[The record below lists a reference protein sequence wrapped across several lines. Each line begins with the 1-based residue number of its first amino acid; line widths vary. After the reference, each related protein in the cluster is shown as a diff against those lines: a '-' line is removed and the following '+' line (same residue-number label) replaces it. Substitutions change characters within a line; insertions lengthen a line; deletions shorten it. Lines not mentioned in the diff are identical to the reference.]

1 MEESGGVVGGGD
13 LEASFKTSGSP
24 CEDWLDLVQRRLTW
38 LHMLMIGDS
47 HEVKR
52 RDASFAPERHSNDD
66 NEYDDD
72 VDGWCSGKTC
82 QIFSFIHKSET
93 LYRNK

>member
-1 MEESGGVVGGGD
+1 MVGGGK
-13 LEASFKTSGSP
+13 LEAISCSVSP

-66 NEYDDD
+66 NDYDDD
-72 VDGWCSGKTC
+72 VDGW
-82 QIFSFIHKSET
+82 
-93 LYRNK
+93 

>member
-1 MEESGGVVGGGD
+1 M
-13 LEASFKTSGSP
+13 
-24 CEDWLDLVQRRLTW
+24 
-38 LHMLMIGDS
+38 HMLMIGDS

-72 VDGWCSGKTC
+72 VDGWCSGKTF

-93 LYRNK
+93 FCRNKKQNGGGMAHF